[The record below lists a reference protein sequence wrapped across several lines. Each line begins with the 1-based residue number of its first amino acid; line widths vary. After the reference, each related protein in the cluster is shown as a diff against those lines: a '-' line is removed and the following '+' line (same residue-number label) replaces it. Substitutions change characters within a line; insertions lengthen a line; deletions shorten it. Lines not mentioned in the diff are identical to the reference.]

1 MTVGTPRRPA
11 PAASSSPPLRP
22 SGPPV
27 SSLREAKRRVS
38 LARLGAWTAL
48 AAGPVALIVVCATPR
63 TAAPTAQPTAAA
75 SAPVRSADPAG
86 MAALF
91 CDLWLR
97 SDDDAPDSV
106 TARAVKTLAPDV
118 ALPAHGGGAV
128 AQPVQSV
135 VAVRSERVAGGAWS
149 VVVAAQF
156 TVRHESAEAR
166 DEKQAFPGVR
176 YFAVPVSASS
186 SATGSGAFT
195 VTAPPAQIA
204 GPAVVPVEGSRFE
217 NQLPVDGE
225 VVASLGEFFSA
236 YLAGVGE
243 VGRYLSPGTE
253 LLAVSGSGY
262 SRVVVEEAF
271 ADTEAAG
278 GPVPKDGTKVRV
290 QARVDAVVAKTQK
303 WPLAYELTMTARS
316 GRWEVTVLHAGAD
329 PKATSSS
336 AKASPAVGGE
346 EQ

>member
-1 MTVGTPRRPA
+1 M
-11 PAASSSPPLRP
+11 
-22 SGPPV
+22 
-27 SSLREAKRRVS
+27 
-38 LARLGAWTAL
+38 
-48 AAGPVALIVVCATPR
+48 PR
-63 TAAPTAQPTAAA
+63 TIAPTAQPEVAA
-75 SAPVRSADPAG
+75 SVPVRSADPSGVAV
-86 MAALF
+86 LF

-97 SDDDAPDSV
+97 SDDDAPESV

-118 ALPAHGGGAV
+118 ALPARSGGAV

-156 TVRHESAEAR
+156 TVRDKNSEPGR
-166 DEKQAFPGVR
+166 GGQASPGVR

-186 SATGSGAFT
+186 SAAGAGAFM
-195 VTAPPAQIA
+195 VTAAPAQIA

-217 NQLPVDGE
+217 NQLPADGE

-253 LLAVSGSGY
+253 LAAVAGSGY
-262 SRVVVEEAF
+262 SAVVVEEAF
-271 ADTEAAG
+271 ADTQAAG
-278 GPVPKDGTKVRV
+278 GPVPKDGAKVRV
-290 QARVDAVVAKTQK
+290 QARVDAVVAKTEK

-316 GRWEVTVLHAGAD
+316 GRWEVTALHAGAD

-336 AKASPAVGGE
+336 AKAAAAGGE
-346 EQ
+346 EL

>member
-1 MTVGTPRRPA
+1 M
-11 PAASSSPPLRP
+11 
-22 SGPPV
+22 

-63 TAAPTAQPTAAA
+63 TAAPTAQGKAAA
-75 SAPVRSADPAG
+75 SVPVRSADPAG
-86 MAALF
+86 VAVLF

-97 SDDDAPDSV
+97 SDDEAPDSV
-106 TARAVKTLAPDV
+106 TARAVKALAPDV
-118 ALPAHGGGAV
+118 ALPARSGGAA
-128 AQPVQSV
+128 AQTVQSV
-135 VAVRSERVAGGAWS
+135 VAVRSERVTGGAWS

-156 TVRHESAEAR
+156 TVRDGNAEAR
-166 DEKQAFPGVR
+166 SEGQVSPGVR
-176 YFAVPVSASS
+176 YFAVPVSVSS
-186 SATGSGAFT
+186 SVTGSGAFT
-195 VTAPPAQIA
+195 VTAAPAQIA

-217 NQLPVDGE
+217 NQLPSDGE
-225 VVASLGEFFSA
+225 GVASLGEFFSA

-253 LLAVSGSGY
+253 LVAVSGSGY

-290 QARVDAVVAKTQK
+290 QARVDAVVAKTEK

-316 GRWEVTVLHAGAD
+316 GRWEVTVLHAGAE
-329 PKATSSS
+329 PTMSSS
-336 AKASPAVGGE
+336 AKAAAAAGGE